1 MNLVIQPIVEG
12 QGEVLASRDLITRV
26 AATFWNPEIY
36 VDVLAPI
43 LLPRTKIEI
52 PSELEKKI
60 ELARRKIRASNS
72 YGGILVLFDSDDDCP
87 ATLAPKILKRA
98 TNTCSDLPISV
109 VMAHLEYEAWF
120 LASASSIKTLNNASP
135 HPNPESKRNAKGWLS
150 EHMSVNY
157 DPTQHQASF
166 TTQFDL
172 HAARA
177 AAPSFDKLCRDLI
190 DMLTEL
196 STTPLSPL
204 NPR

>member
-1 MNLVIQPIVEG
+1 MSLVIQPIVEG
-12 QGEVLASRDLITRV
+12 QGEVLASRALITRV

-52 PSELEKKI
+52 ASELEKKI
-60 ELARRKIRASNS
+60 ELARRKIRASGSN
-72 YGGILVLFDSDDDCP
+72 GGILVLFDSDDNCP

-98 TNTCSDLPISV
+98 KDACADVPFSV

-120 LASASSIKTLNNASP
+120 LASASSIKALGNAVA

-177 AAPSFDKLCRDLI
+177 AAPSFDKLCRDLTS
-190 DMLTEL
+190 MLTEL
-196 STTPLSPL
+196 SNTPPPPL
-204 NPR
+204 NSR